1 MQEIDSKVM
10 SILSELSNLAKN
22 SFGDKLTAVI
32 LYGSYARGD
41 YDEYSD
47 VDVMIIADINLSE
60 FSKRQ
65 ESFVDLCSELSLEYD
80 LVVVPTFVSKK
91 NFYRFHNVLPFYQ
104 NVEREGIKIAV

>member
-65 ESFVDLCSELSLEYD
+65 EYLPNSASFVQRPSGHRQSHEY
-80 LVVVPTFVSKK
+80 
-91 NFYRFHNVLPFYQ
+91 
-104 NVEREGIKIAV
+104 